1 VQDTHR
7 VVRWSDAYA
16 LQLPAVDAQ
25 HRHLFD
31 LINALWAAVRAPLPA
46 PALLVAVATLEQH
59 TLAHFADEEHFMR
72 LMDYPL
78 LPEHALQHQRFL
90 AHLAAERQR
99 VEAGQGLLPA
109 QAQVITDWLLDHID
123 VSDRSYAA
131 FTQLEQQAEVRA
143 RPLPG
148 RASPGA

>member
-1 VQDTHR
+1 MQDTHR
-7 VVRWSDAYA
+7 VVRWSDSHV
-16 LQLPAVDAQ
+16 LHLPAVDAQ

-31 LINALWAAVRAPLPA
+31 LINGLWASLRAPQAAPPLPV
-46 PALLVAVATLEQH
+46 ALACLEQH
-59 TLAHFADEEHFMR
+59 TLAHFADEEQFMR

-78 LPEHALQHQRFL
+78 LPEHAQQHLRFR

-99 VEAGQGLLPA
+99 VEAGLGLTHA

-131 FTQLEQQAEVRA
+131 FTQLEQQAELQA
-143 RPLPG
+143 RPA
-148 RASPGA
+148 R